1 MNIVWV
7 CAGRFVSCL
16 KVFSLQS
23 ISLFLITMTSTER
36 VLVIRRSLF
45 DRLGSFHGLNPE
57 ISRYLPIFMDPANH
71 FFVPRAEAEED
82 PSLKQLIPYVVVTS
96 EGRLLH
102 YRRGNGTGEKRLLKK
117 GSVGIGG
124 HINDGDGLGEAF
136 DAAAYQRAL
145 IRELQEELVIS
156 SSFVERPL
164 ALLNDDTNPVGA
176 VHLGIVHQ
184 CQISS
189 PEVSANE
196 EAISEL
202 GFLSLEELAA
212 RHDQLETWSQ
222 LVVQGWGDL
231 GTIGK

>member
-1 MNIVWV
+1 MSS
-7 CAGRFVSCL
+7 A
-16 KVFSLQS
+16 
-23 ISLFLITMTSTER
+23 ER

-45 DRLGSFHGLNPE
+45 DQLGSFHGLNAE
-57 ISRYLPIFMDPANH
+57 VKRYLPIFLDPENH

-82 PSLKQLIPYVVVTS
+82 PSLKQLIPYVVVTC
-96 EGRLLH
+96 GDQILH
-102 YRRGNGTGEKRLLKK
+102 YRRGSGSGETRLLKK

-145 IRELQEELVIS
+145 IRELMEELTFS
-156 SSFVERPL
+156 GSFVERPL

-189 PEVSANE
+189 PEVTANE
-196 EAISEL
+196 SAIAEL
-202 GFLSLEELAA
+202 GFLSLEELEA
-212 RHDQLETWSQ
+212 RHAELETWSQ
-222 LVVQGWGDL
+222 LVVAGWKELKRL
-231 GTIGK
+231 GE

>member
-1 MNIVWV
+1 MN
-7 CAGRFVSCL
+7 
-16 KVFSLQS
+16 
-23 ISLFLITMTSTER
+23 STEL

-45 DRLGSFHGLNPE
+45 DELGSFHGLNAE
-57 ISRYLPIFMDPANH
+57 VGRYLPVFLEPGNH

-82 PSLKQLIPYVVVTS
+82 PSLKQLIPYVVVTHD
-96 EGRLLH
+96 EKILH
-102 YRRGNGTGEKRLLKK
+102 YRRGSGSGETRLLKK

-145 IRELQEELVIS
+145 MRELME
-156 SSFVERPL
+156 

-189 PEVSANE
+189 SEVSANE
-196 EAISEL
+196 AAIAEL
-202 GFLSLEELAA
+202 GFLSLEELSE
-212 RHDQLETWSQ
+212 RHEQLETWSQ
-222 LVVQGWGDL
+222 LVVQGWEEL
-231 GTIGK
+231 KRIGE

>member
-1 MNIVWV
+1 M
-7 CAGRFVSCL
+7 S
-16 KVFSLQS
+16 
-23 ISLFLITMTSTER
+23 STER

-45 DRLGSFHGLNPE
+45 DELGSFHGLNAD
-57 ISRYLPIFMDPANH
+57 IQRYLPVFLEPGNH

-82 PSLKQLIPYVVVTS
+82 TSQKQLIPYVVVTS

-102 YRRGNGTGEKRLLKK
+102 YRRGGGSGEKRLLKK

-136 DAAAYQRAL
+136 DAASYQRAL
-145 IRELQEELVIS
+145 MRELMEELVIS
-156 SSFVERPL
+156 SAFVERPL
-164 ALLNDDTNPVGA
+164 ALLNDDSNPVGA

-196 EAISEL
+196 EAIAEL

-222 LVVQGWGDL
+222 LVVQGWNDL
-231 GTIGK
+231 KTVGR

>member
-1 MNIVWV
+1 M
-7 CAGRFVSCL
+7 S
-16 KVFSLQS
+16 
-23 ISLFLITMTSTER
+23 STER

-45 DRLGSFHGLNPE
+45 DELGSFHGLNSE
-57 ISRYLPIFMDPANH
+57 ITRYLPVFLQPENH

-82 PSLKQLIPYVVVTS
+82 PSLKQLIPYVVVTHG
-96 EGRLLH
+96 EKLLH
-102 YRRGNGTGEKRLLKK
+102 YRRGSGSGETRLLKK

-145 IRELQEELVIS
+145 MRELMEELTIS
-156 SSFVERPL
+156 GSFIERPL
-164 ALLNDDTNPVGA
+164 ALLNDDSNPVGA

-189 PEVSANE
+189 PEVTANE
-196 EAISEL
+196 SAIAEL
-202 GFLSLEELAA
+202 VFLTLAELTD

-222 LVVQGWGDL
+222 LVVKGWEEL
-231 GTIGK
+231 RTIG